1 MSSTTPESA
10 AAGGERYRPARE
22 SSEALSGWVVFA
34 AIIMMIGGT
43 LDALWGLAAIIN
55 NEVVLVGGHGVVI
68 FDVTAWG
75 WVHLIL
81 GSLVVITGL
90 GLLAERTWARVFGVV
105 IVSLDAVAQF
115 GNFTAFPLW
124 SMLLIAIDFVIL
136 YHLTVRW
143 GEPAGY

>member
-10 AAGGERYRPARE
+10 ASGERYRPARE

-34 AIIMMIGGT
+34 ALVMMIGGT
-43 LDALWGLAAIIN
+43 LDAFWGLAAIIN

-75 WVHLIL
+75 WLHLIL

-90 GLLAERTWARVFGVV
+90 GLLAERPWARLFGVV
-105 IVSLDAVAQF
+105 IVSLDAIAQF

-124 SMLLIAIDFVIL
+124 SILMIAIDFVIL

-143 GEPAGY
+143 EPAAR